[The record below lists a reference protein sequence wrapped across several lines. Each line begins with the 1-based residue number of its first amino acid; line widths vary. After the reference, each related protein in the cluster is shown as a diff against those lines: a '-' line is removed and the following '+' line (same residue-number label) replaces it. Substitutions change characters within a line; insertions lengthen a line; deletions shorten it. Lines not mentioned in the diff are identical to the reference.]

1 MDGERLTFISEQLEA
16 ATLNETIMRVPVMLG
31 IALIVIG
38 GTIFLRGLSAP
49 RTILKVG
56 DVSVSAAERNPVAP
70 WVSGLSILAG
80 IALVTTGKRRK
91 A

>member
-1 MDGERLTFISEQLEA
+1 
-16 ATLNETIMRVPVMLG
+16 MRVPVMLG

-49 RTILKVG
+49 RTVLKVG
-56 DVSVSAAERNPVAP
+56 DVSVSAEERSPAAP
-70 WVSGLSILAG
+70 WVVGLTILAG
-80 IALVTTGKRRK
+80 IALVTTGTRRK